1 MVKAKRTGLR
11 HGAPLLAACFSLL
24 LGAPAQAAL
33 HWGDWQV
40 TCTGYGEARYA
51 ARLWEIPVFAS
62 WEQTCQNMKTTLRGV
77 TYSTP
82 SRCINVGPGESMWG
96 EFDRVPEPS
105 CKPHWG
111 DLRDDQCVP
120 GAGFSGLR
128 QYSAILWDVPAG
140 VSWEDA
146 CSLTGVSLNGVWHPR
161 PAVCVQ
167 SNFSWLGS
175 IAAIIAGA
183 AVGVVTVN
191 PAAGAAAGVAI
202 STVVLVSD
210 AATGGFGAMNEWGI
224 FYAVDPTCGPLAGGG
239 GGGGGGGDG
248 DDEALRELTAEAA
261 RCQKAIGR
269 ATGKLLTSTRQLHAR
284 CLDRE
289 ARGAECD
296 TAALDAKLERAAAK
310 AERSLAKACSAGDLG
325 ELGFAGSRAEIV
337 GELVSAASF
346 EAESLI
352 GETYPARTGALDR
365 EAARCQQTIGST
377 TGKVLAGTH
386 RAHARCLA
394 SEAHGRD
401 CDAGERD
408 GAMDRLVD
416 RANAQIAA
424 ACSADDLARVGFA
437 GGAASGLAPA
447 AVYHAEAL
455 ILETHPMPFPSKP

>member
-1 MVKAKRTGLR
+1 MVKAKRGQLR
-11 HGAPLLAACFSLL
+11 HGARLLAACFWLL
-24 LGAPAQAAL
+24 LGAPAQAAPR
-33 HWGDWQV
+33 WGDWQV

-51 ARLWEIPVFAS
+51 ARLWDIPVFAS
-62 WEQTCQNMKTTLRGV
+62 WEQSCADMEATLRGV
-77 TYSTP
+77 RYSTP

-146 CSLTGVSLNGVWHPR
+146 CSLTGVWLDGVWHPR

-175 IAAIIAGA
+175 IASIIAGA

-202 STVVLVSD
+202 STVVLASD
-210 AATGGFGAMNEWGI
+210 AATGGFGAMNQWGV

-239 GGGGGGGDG
+239 GGGG
-248 DDEALRELTAEAA
+248 DDDDDTLPELTPEAA
-261 RCQKAIGR
+261 RCQSAIGR
-269 ATGKLLTSTRQLHAR
+269 ATGRLVTSTRQLHAR

-289 ARGAECD
+289 ARGVECNA
-296 TAALDAKLERAAAK
+296 AALDAKLERAAAR
-310 AERSLAKACSAGDLG
+310 AERSLAKACSAEDLG
-325 ELGFAGSRAEIV
+325 DLGFAGSEAQIV
-337 GELVSAASF
+337 SELISAASF

-352 GETYPARTGALDR
+352 GETYPTRSGALAR
-365 EAARCQQTIGST
+365 EAARCQQIIGRT
-377 TGKVLAGTH
+377 TGRVLAGTH
-386 RAHARCLA
+386 RAHSICLA
-394 SEAHGRD
+394 SEARGGG
-401 CDAGERD
+401 CEVEERD
-408 GAMDRLVD
+408 EAIDRLVG
-416 RANAQIAA
+416 RADAQISD
-424 ACSADDLARVGFA
+424 ACSADDLALIGFA
-437 GGAASGLAPA
+437 DGAESGLASA

-455 ILETHPMPFPSKP
+455 ILESHPMPFPSKP